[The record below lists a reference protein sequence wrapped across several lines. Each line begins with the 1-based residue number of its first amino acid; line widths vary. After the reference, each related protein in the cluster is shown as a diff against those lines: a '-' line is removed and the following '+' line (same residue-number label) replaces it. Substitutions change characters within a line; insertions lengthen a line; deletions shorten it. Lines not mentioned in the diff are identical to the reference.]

1 MNIVNKLDSKFREN
15 KMLYILVLV
24 FFCIGIVLG
33 TYTIKYMNVSDST
46 DLSNYFTEFINSLR
60 DKPVDSKILLFDIIK
75 KNIVIIAIILVL
87 SFTIIGSPII
97 LLLDLFKGFTLGYT
111 FAFLLTTFSGRGIW
125 IAFASIIPQN
135 LFYIPFFVGVSI
147 MAVEMSTNKLKYK
160 FTNRTSKNNIL
171 SNESLMKLGFLFSLF
186 IVGVLIETFVCPNLI
201 KFIATKFY

>member
-33 TYTIKYMNVSDST
+33 TYTIKYMNVSDTT
-46 DLSNYFTEFINSLR
+46 DLSNYFTTFINSLG
-60 DKPVDSKILLFDIIK
+60 DKPVDSKILLLDILK
-75 KNIVIIAIILVL
+75 KNLVMIIIILVL

-97 LLLDLFKGFTLGYT
+97 LLIDLFKGFTLGYT
-111 FAFLLTTFSGRGIW
+111 FSFLLTTFSGKGIW

-135 LFYIPFFVGVSI
+135 IFYIPFFIGVSI
-147 MAVEMSTNKLKYK
+147 IAVEMSSNKLKYK
-160 FTNRTSKNNIL
+160 FTNKITKNNIFT
-171 SNESLMKLGFLFSLF
+171 NESLIKLGFLFSLF